1 VFPAKIITSNL
12 LSKKITNID
21 FLKKRNSAVR
31 KFIFYIFELV
41 KNEYIIN
48 RSNIFSD
55 LTPILFGSYGVKM
68 ATNFSDLDIFFIY
81 QSNKNNHIDNI
92 KIVRRFYSIMKQ
104 YIDPNILIIDDRNK
118 PFDRDSDQVINIE
131 NFFSFYSKTSEPF
144 HKLSFIKICLL
155 TNNLKL
161 SKYFIK
167 IKNQIISK
175 FSKIDEDY
183 LLKIVD
189 IKNPLKNNKDLFQL
203 FKIKEDIN
211 YINNKEFS
219 YRDDINYLRELLM
232 FENLTSNPSKVD
244 NKKYLDRLL

>member
-1 VFPAKIITSNL
+1 
-12 LSKKITNID
+12 
-21 FLKKRNSAVR
+21 
-31 KFIFYIFELV
+31 
-41 KNEYIIN
+41 
-48 RSNIFSD
+48 
-55 LTPILFGSYGVKM
+55 
-68 ATNFSDLDIFFIY
+68 
-81 QSNKNNHIDNI
+81 
-92 KIVRRFYSIMKQ
+92 MKQ

-161 SKYFIK
+161 FKYFIK

-203 FKIKEDIN
+203 YKIQEDISH
-211 YINNKEFS
+211 INNKEFL
-219 YRDDINYLRELLM
+219 YGDDIDYLRELLM
-232 FENLTSNPSKVD
+232 FEDLTGNPSKVD
-244 NKKYLDRLL
+244 NKKYLDRLLLN

>member
-1 VFPAKIITSNL
+1 ML
-12 LSKKITNID
+12 LSKKITNTD
-21 FLKKRNSAVR
+21 FLKKRNTAVR

-41 KNEYIIN
+41 KNEYIVN

-144 HKLSFIKICLL
+144 HKLSFMKVCLL
-155 TNNLKL
+155 TNNIKL
-161 SKYFIK
+161 VKYFTK
-167 IKNQIISK
+167 MKNQIISN
-175 FSKIDEDY
+175 FSKIDNEY
-183 LLKIVD
+183 FLKIVD

-203 FKIKEDIN
+203 FKIKEDI
-211 YINNKEFS
+211 
-219 YRDDINYLRELLM
+219 
-232 FENLTSNPSKVD
+232 TT
-244 NKKYLDRLL
+244 